1 VILSIKGVAPALTS
15 RALLGFWLCEG
26 DEVVK
31 RLWQRDREEL
41 HIVGDNVSLEA
52 GLDIFCKLS
61 GAFDHE

>member
-1 VILSIKGVAPALTS
+1 MVESL
-15 RALLGFWLCEG
+15 EG
-26 DEVVK
+26 
-31 RLWQRDREEL
+31 WQREQL